1 MISIQFEITLRI
13 LVQKLVIIKIL
24 IFLEP
29 LNFKTRKI
37 DVFSF
42 CLENKVIEDTEKP
55 HSVSHDRFHTF
66 HERNGHVKQLE
77 ENVRP

>member
-1 MISIQFEITLRI
+1 M
-13 LVQKLVIIKIL
+13 L
-24 IFLEP
+24 IFLEL

-42 CLENKVIEDTEKP
+42 CLENKVIEDTVKP

-66 HERNGHVKQLE
+66 HERNGYVMQLE
-77 ENVRP
+77 QNV

>member
-1 MISIQFEITLRI
+1 M
-13 LVQKLVIIKIL
+13 
-24 IFLEP
+24 IFLEL

-37 DVFSF
+37 GVFS
-42 CLENKVIEDTEKP
+42 ENKAIEDIVKP

-77 ENVRP
+77 QNVRP